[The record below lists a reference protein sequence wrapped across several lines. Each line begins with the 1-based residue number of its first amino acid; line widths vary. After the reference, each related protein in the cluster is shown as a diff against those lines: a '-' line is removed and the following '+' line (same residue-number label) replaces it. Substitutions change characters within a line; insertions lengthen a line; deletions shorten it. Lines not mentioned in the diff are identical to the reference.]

1 MILDTHTLLWVDRND
16 SKLGAMARL
25 QIEADWR
32 AGLLVVSAISFWEA
46 TMLAERDP
54 ISLPISPER
63 WRANWLRAGLVEIS
77 INGWISPQSC
87 QLTNFHRDPAD
98 RFIVETALDR
108 DLPLMTADKKI
119 LEWEGTLS
127 RLDASEL
134 ICLCQRYL
142 MALNLAMNLK

>member
-46 TMLAERDP
+46 TMLAERDR
-54 ISLPISPER
+54 ISLPTSPER
-63 WRANWLRAGLVEIS
+63 WRANWLRAGLVEIP
-77 INGWISPQSC
+77 IDGRIALQSC

-98 RFIVETALDR
+98 RFIVATALDR
-108 DLPLMTADKKI
+108 NLPLMTADKKI
-119 LEWEGTLS
+119 LEWEGTLN
-127 RLDASEL
+127 RLDASE
-134 ICLCQRYL
+134 
-142 MALNLAMNLK
+142 